1 MIMNNLKDTESN
13 CLFCKIVSGKVASAT
28 VVEEEKILSFMDI
41 QQSQPGHVLIIP
53 RKHYNN
59 FSEIPLEIASS
70 MMTLCHKMANAIYN
84 SFNPQ
89 GITIYLSDGEVAGQ
103 VIPHVHLHLQPRVTG
118 DNLFK
123 IKETKTSTTKE
134 LLILAEQIKVW
145 MSV

>member
-59 FSEIPLEIASS
+59 FSEIPLETGSS
-70 MMTLCHKMANAIYN
+70 MMILCHKMAKAIYN

-89 GITIYLSDGEVAGQ
+89 GITIYLSDGEAAGQ
-103 VIPHVHLHLQPRVTG
+103 VIPHVHLHLQPRAKG
-118 DNLFK
+118 DDLLN
-123 IKETKTSTTKE
+123 IKETKTSETKE
-134 LLILAEQIKVW
+134 LLILAEQLKAEVH
-145 MSV
+145 